1 MLGQSSTGI
10 LGQTPE
16 ELAELTVKFGGKPFH
31 GRQIFRWV
39 NQRGVFDFERM
50 TDLPQ
55 CLRKTLQK
63 EVPLGLPKVVQ
74 STTAAAD
81 GATKLLLQ
89 YADRQEAEAVII
101 RDRGKITLCLSTQI
115 GCPLGCTFCMTGA
128 MGFKRNLTAG
138 EIVGQFLFAQKYLK
152 AGESVRNIVL
162 MGMGEPLLN
171 YEATLKG
178 MRIITSELG
187 AGMAARRIT
196 LSTAGIVPKI
206 QQLADENIKLKLAI
220 SLHAATNEKRNLL
233 VPLNKKYPLEQL
245 LPAAETFARKRKRRV
260 TFEYILIEG
269 LNDTPED
276 ALLLAKKVAPV
287 PCKINLI
294 PYNPTPFA
302 PYKRPS
308 LERINRFREILFPRT
323 PAVTVRFSKGGEV
336 EAACGQL
343 AASYPL
349 NHLPK
354 NFLTP
359 ALVPRLH
366 SGW

>member
-1 MLGQSSTGI
+1 MAIETNGI

-16 ELAELTVKFGGKPFH
+16 ELAERVAAFGGKPFH
-31 GRQIFRWV
+31 GKQIFRWV
-39 NQRGVFDFERM
+39 NQRGVFDFEQM
-50 TDLPQ
+50 SDLPKS
-55 CLRKTLQK
+55 LREILKK
-63 EVPLGLPKVVQ
+63 EVPIGLPKVVK
-74 STTAAAD
+74 STTAVSD
-81 GATKLLLQ
+81 GSTKLLLQ
-89 YADRQEAEAVII
+89 YADGQEAEGVII

-152 AGESVRNIVL
+152 PGEAVRNIVL

-171 YEATLKG
+171 YEPTLKA
-178 MRIITSELG
+178 MRIITSEQGPGLS
-187 AGMAARRIT
+187 ARRIT

-206 QQLADENIKLKLAI
+206 QQLADESIKLKLAI

-245 LPAAETFARKRKRRV
+245 LPAAEEFARKRKRRI

-276 ALLLAKKVAPV
+276 ALLLAKKVAQI

-302 PYKRPS
+302 PYKRPAI
-308 LERINRFREILFPRT
+308 ERINRFREILFPRT

-343 AASYPL
+343 AAGYPL

-354 NFLTP
+354 SFLTP
-359 ALVPRLH
+359 ALAT
-366 SGW
+366 

>member
-1 MLGQSSTGI
+1 MSNETNGLLGR
-10 LGQTPE
+10 TPE
-16 ELAELTVKFGGKPFH
+16 ELAELVVQFGGKPFH

-39 NQRGVFDFERM
+39 NQRGVFDYERM

-55 CLRKTLQK
+55 NLRKTLQ
-63 EVPLGLPKVVQ
+63 EELPIRLPKVVH
-74 STTAAAD
+74 STTAASD

-89 YADRQEAEAVII
+89 YVDRQEAEAVII
-101 RDRGKITLCLSTQI
+101 HDRGKITLCLSTQI

-138 EIVGQFLFAQKYLK
+138 EITAQFLFAQKYLK
-152 AGESVRNIVL
+152 PGEAVRNIVL

-171 YEATLKG
+171 YEQTLKA

-187 AGMAARRIT
+187 PGLSARRIT
-196 LSTAGIVPKI
+196 LSTAGVVPKI
-206 QQLADENIKLKLAI
+206 QELAEENIKLKLAI
-220 SLHAATNEKRNLL
+220 SLHAATNEKRNFL

-245 LPAAETFARKRKRRV
+245 LPAAEAFARKRKRRV
-260 TFEYILIEG
+260 TFEYILIDG

-276 ALLLAKKVAPV
+276 AMLLAKKVAPI

-308 LERINRFREILFPRT
+308 IERINRFREILFPRT
-323 PAVTVRFSKGGEV
+323 SAVTVRFSKGGEV

-359 ALVPRLH
+359 AF
-366 SGW
+366 ST

>member
-1 MLGQSSTGI
+1 MPEI

-16 ELAELTVKFGGKPFH
+16 ELAALAGRLGGKPFH

-39 NQRGVFDFERM
+39 NQRGIFDFERM

-55 CLRKTLQK
+55 GLRKTLQ
-63 EVPLGLPKVVQ
+63 EQIPIGLPKVVH
-74 STTAAAD
+74 STTASSD

-138 EIVGQFLFAQKYLK
+138 EITAQFLFAQKYLK
-152 AGESVRNIVL
+152 PGETVRNIVL

-171 YEATLKG
+171 YGATLKA
-178 MRIITSELG
+178 MRIINSELG
-187 AGMAARRIT
+187 PGLSARRIT
-196 LSTAGIVPKI
+196 LSTAGVVPKI
-206 QQLADENIKLKLAI
+206 QELANENIKLKLAI

-245 LPAAETFARKRKRRV
+245 LPAAEAFARKRKRRI

-276 ALLLAKKVAPV
+276 AMLLAQKVAQI

-302 PYKRPS
+302 PYK
-308 LERINRFREILFPRT
+308 
-323 PAVTVRFSKGGEV
+323 
-336 EAACGQL
+336 
-343 AASYPL
+343 
-349 NHLPK
+349 
-354 NFLTP
+354 
-359 ALVPRLH
+359 
-366 SGW
+366 

>member
-1 MLGQSSTGI
+1 MSNEATGI
-10 LGQTPE
+10 LGQLPE
-16 ELAELTVKFGGKPFH
+16 ELAELAGRLGGKPFH
-31 GRQIFRWV
+31 GNQVFRWV
-39 NQRGVFDFERM
+39 NQRGVFDFEQM
-50 TDLPQ
+50 SDLPKS
-55 CLRKTLQK
+55 LRKTLK
-63 EVPLGLPKVVQ
+63 KDLFIGLPRVVHAA
-74 STTAAAD
+74 TAAGD

-128 MGFKRNLTAG
+128 MGFLRNLTAG
-138 EIVGQFLFAQKYLK
+138 EIVGQFLFAQKHLK

-171 YEATLKG
+171 YDATLKA

-187 AGMAARRIT
+187 PGLSARRIT

-206 QQLADENIKLKLAI
+206 QELADETIKLKLAI

-245 LPAAETFARKRKRRV
+245 LPAAEAFARRRKRRI

-276 ALLLAKKVAPV
+276 ALLLAKKVAPI

-308 LERINRFREILFPRT
+308 IERINRFREILFTRT
-323 PAVTVRFSKGGEV
+323 SAVTVRFSKGGDV
-336 EAACGQL
+336 
-343 AASYPL
+343 
-349 NHLPK
+349 
-354 NFLTP
+354 
-359 ALVPRLH
+359 
-366 SGW
+366 

>member
-1 MLGQSSTGI
+1 MANEPNGI

-16 ELAELTVKFGGKPFH
+16 ELTELVVKFGGKPFH
-31 GRQIFRWV
+31 GKQIFRWV

-50 TDLPQ
+50 SDLPQ
-55 CLRKTLQK
+55 GLRKTLQ
-63 EVPLGLPKVVQ
+63 EQLPIGLPKAVH
-74 STTAAAD
+74 STTAAGD

-115 GCPLGCTFCMTGA
+115 GCPLGCSFCMTGA
-128 MGFKRNLTAG
+128 MGFKRNLSAG
-138 EIVGQFLFAQKYLK
+138 EISAQFLFAQKYLK
-152 AGESVRNIVL
+152 TGETVRNIVL

-171 YEATLKG
+171 YDATLKA

-187 AGMAARRIT
+187 AGLSARRIT

-233 VPLNKKYPLEQL
+233 VPLNKKYPLEEL
-245 LPAAETFARKRKRRV
+245 LPAAEAFARRRKRRV
-260 TFEYILIEG
+260 TFEYILIDG
-269 LNDTPED
+269 LNDSPED
-276 ALLLAKKVAPV
+276 ALLLAKKVAPI

-308 LERINRFREILFPRT
+308 IERINRFREILFPRT

-343 AASYPL
+343 AAGYPL

-359 ALVPRLH
+359 AFAT
-366 SGW
+366 

>member
-1 MLGQSSTGI
+1 MTNEPTEI
-10 LGQTPE
+10 LGKMPE
-16 ELAELTVKFGGKPFH
+16 ELAGLTERLGGKPFH

-39 NQRGVFDFERM
+39 NQRGIFNFERM

-55 CLRKTLQK
+55 GLRKTLQA
-63 EVPLGLPKVVQ
+63 EAQIGLPKMVQ
-74 STTAAAD
+74 SATAAGD

-89 YADRQEAEAVII
+89 YADREEAEAVII

-138 EIVGQFLFAQKYLK
+138 EITAQFLFAQKYLK
-152 AGESVRNIVL
+152 PGEAVRNIVL

-171 YEATLKG
+171 YDATLKA
-178 MRIITSELG
+178 MRIITAEPGPGLS
-187 AGMAARRIT
+187 ARRIT

-233 VPLNKKYPLEQL
+233 VPLNKKYPLEEL
-245 LPAAETFARKRKRRV
+245 LPAAEAFARKRKRRV

-276 ALLLAKKVAPV
+276 ALLLAKKVAQI

-354 NFLTP
+354 NFLTANAAP
-359 ALVPRLH
+359 
-366 SGW
+366 

>member
-1 MLGQSSTGI
+1 MQTNGALPI
-10 LGQTPE
+10 LGQTSAE
-16 ELAELTVKFGGKPFH
+16 LGQLAERLGGKPFH

-39 NQRGVFDFERM
+39 NQRGVFDYLEM
-50 TDLPQ
+50 TDLPKA
-55 CLRKTLQK
+55 LRQALGK
-63 EVPLGLPKVVQ
+63 EAPIALPKVVRAI
-74 STTAAAD
+74 TAGGD
-81 GATKLLLQ
+81 GTTKLLLK
-89 YADRQEAEAVII
+89 YADGQEAEAVII
-101 RDRGKITLCLSTQI
+101 RDRGKITYCLSTQI

-128 MGFKRNLTAG
+128 MGFKRHLTAG
-138 EIVGQFLFAQKYLK
+138 EIVAQFLLAQKHLQP
-152 AGESVRNIVL
+152 GEAVGNIVL

-171 YEATLKG
+171 YDNTLKA

-187 AGMAARRIT
+187 PGLAARRIT

-206 QQLADENIKLKLAI
+206 YQLADEDIKLKLAI

-245 LPAAETFARKRKRRV
+245 LPAAEAFARQRKRRV
-260 TFEYILIEG
+260 TFEYILIEEV
-269 LNDTPED
+269 NDTPQD
-276 ALLLAKKVAPV
+276 AMLLAKKVASI

-308 LERINRFREILFPRT
+308 LERINRFREILYPRT

-343 AASYPL
+343 AANYPL
-349 NHLPK
+349 NHRPAR
-354 NFLTP
+354 FLSPGLTI
-359 ALVPRLH
+359 
-366 SGW
+366 

>member
-1 MLGQSSTGI
+1 MGI
-10 LGQTPE
+10 LGRTPA
-16 ELAELTVKFGGKPFH
+16 ELAELTVNFGGKRFH
-31 GRQIFRWV
+31 GNQIFRWA

-50 TDLPQ
+50 TDLPKT
-55 CLRKTLQK
+55 LRQTLQK
-63 EVPLGLPKVVQ
+63 EVPIGLPKVVQ
-74 STTAAAD
+74 STTAGSD
-81 GATKLLLQ
+81 GATKLLLR
-89 YADRQEAEAVII
+89 YVDGQEAEAVII
-101 RDRGKITLCLSTQI
+101 RDRGKITFCLSTQI

-128 MGFKRNLTAG
+128 MGFLRNLTAG

-152 AGESVRNIVL
+152 ADEAVRNIVL

-171 YEATLKG
+171 YDATLKA
-178 MRIITSELG
+178 MRVITSELG
-187 AGMAARRIT
+187 PGLAARRIT
-196 LSTAGIVPKI
+196 LSTAGVVPKI
-206 QQLADENIKLKLAI
+206 RELADENIKLKLAI

-245 LPAAETFARKRKRRV
+245 LPAAEAFARKRKRRV

-269 LNDTPED
+269 LNDTPKD
-276 ALLLAKKVAPV
+276 ALLLAKRVAQI

-302 PYKRPS
+302 PYRRPS
-308 LERINRFREILFPRT
+308 IERINRFREILFPST

-354 NFLTP
+354 SFLTP
-359 ALVPRLH
+359 ALAT
-366 SGW
+366 

>member
-1 MLGQSSTGI
+1 MAGEQNGI

-16 ELAELTVKFGGKPFH
+16 ELAERVSAFGGKPFH
-31 GRQIFRWV
+31 GKQIFRWV
-39 NQRGVFDFERM
+39 NQRGVFDFEQM
-50 TDLPQ
+50 SDLPKS
-55 CLRKTLQK
+55 LRETLKK
-63 EVPLGLPKVVQ
+63 EVSIGLPKVVK
-74 STTAAAD
+74 STTAGSD

-115 GCPLGCTFCMTGA
+115 GCALGCTFCMTGA

-152 AGESVRNIVL
+152 PGEAVRNIVL

-171 YEATLKG
+171 YEATLKA
-178 MRIITSELG
+178 MRIITAEQGPGLS
-187 AGMAARRIT
+187 ARRIT
-196 LSTAGIVPKI
+196 LSTAGVVPKI
-206 QQLADENIKLKLAI
+206 RELADESIKLKLAV

-245 LPAAETFARKRKRRV
+245 LPAAEEFARKRNRRI
-260 TFEYILIEG
+260 TFEYILIDG
-269 LNDTPED
+269 LNDTSED
-276 ALLLAKKVAPV
+276 ALLLAKRVAQI

-308 LERINRFREILFPRT
+308 IERINRFREILFPRT
-323 PAVTVRFSKGGEV
+323 PAVTVRFSKGSEV

-354 NFLTP
+354 SFLTP
-359 ALVPRLH
+359 ALAT
-366 SGW
+366 